1 MNRKTAPKGWVR
13 ITEFETLTGLNTRT
27 VTLAISRGN
36 IPAECWQRIGG
47 GKTSPLYIN
56 PQPAALHW
64 YNNIN
69 ASHHLTRPLREQ
81 LAAYISSFNPAA
93 VAPSPEVS
101 TAEKIVP
108 DEKEKKGKKGKATTA
123 DNMTFA
129 EAQRRKEVAKALTAE
144 LELKE
149 KEGSLISKQKI
160 DEQLFAFGKELRDAL
175 LAVPDRITDEVIAA
189 VENRTKVN
197 NIIYNAIA
205 GALEK
210 LADLD

>member
-1 MNRKTAPKGWVR
+1 
-13 ITEFETLTGLNTRT
+13 
-27 VTLAISRGN
+27 
-36 IPAECWQRIGG
+36 
-47 GKTSPLYIN
+47 
-56 PQPAALHW
+56 
-64 YNNIN
+64 
-69 ASHHLTRPLREQ
+69 
-81 LAAYISSFNPAA
+81 
-93 VAPSPEVS
+93 
-101 TAEKIVP
+101 
-108 DEKEKKGKKGKATTA
+108 
-123 DNMTFA
+123 MTFA